1 MIYDSV
7 VTTGRAPIS
16 GCSSPD
22 MGADIAEKRNV
33 SAINSASNFYYDRD
47 LTTGLNLDTG
57 RSSIRLSLNGQTL
70 QQEIP
75 QEIEATNQRIY
86 QIFTG
91 DFFTKSESAPILER
105 TTLNFDHTTPAKP
118 TSTIIYNIIT
128 GGIFAGEKDFGRS
141 LKTGILNGIG
151 TTATAGISFS
161 DFDYFLN
168 GQKVYSGQ
176 GVGVFLGPEFAGLT
190 ATGFQP
196 SFSTAANVNGVVIDE
211 RKTNFKYTSSKKS
224 ENTLSAT
231 GVSPDMKGQKF
242 IEKRTNFYI
251 NGVEELQSNYLELYS
266 GVITIKS
273 GVSATLPSS
282 GFEPYVVG
290 GENSTEQFIL

>member
-7 VTTGRAPIS
+7 VTTGKVSIS
-16 GCSSPD
+16 GCYSAD
-22 MGADIAEKRNV
+22 MGADIVEKSNV
-33 SAINSASNFYYDRD
+33 EAINTASDFYYDRD
-47 LTTGLNLDTG
+47 LTTGFNFDTG
-57 RSSIRLSLNGQTL
+57 RSSIRLALNGQTL

-75 QEIEATNQRIY
+75 QETGTINQSIY

-91 DFFTKSESAPILER
+91 DFFTKKESAPILEK
-105 TTLNFDHTTPAKP
+105 TTINFDATVPAKA
-118 TSTIIYNIIT
+118 TSTIVYNIIT

-141 LKTGILNGIG
+141 LRTGILNSVGQNNVF
-151 TTATAGISFS
+151 T

-176 GVGVFLGPEFAGLT
+176 GVGVFLGAEFAGLT

-211 RKTNFKYTSSKKS
+211 RKTFFKYTASRKSK
-224 ENTLSAT
+224 NTLSAT

-266 GVITIKS
+266 GVRTIKS

>member
-7 VTTGRAPIS
+7 VTTGKASIS
-16 GCSSPD
+16 GCNSPD

-33 SAINSASNFYYDRD
+33 VAINTASEFYYDRD
-47 LTTGLNLDTG
+47 LTTGSNFNTE

-75 QEIEATNQRIY
+75 QETQTINQSIY

-105 TTLNFDHTTPAKP
+105 TTLNFDDTTPAKA
-118 TSTIIYNIIT
+118 TSTIVYNIVT

-141 LKTGILNGIG
+141 LKTGITNSIG
-151 TTATAGISFS
+151 SNHVFT

-176 GVGVFLGPEFAGLT
+176 GVGVFLGSEFAGLT

-211 RKTNFKYTSSKKS
+211 RKTFFKYTASRKSK
-224 ENTLSAT
+224 NTLSAT

-266 GVITIKS
+266 GVRTIKS

>member
-1 MIYDSV
+1 MIYESV
-7 VTTGRAPIS
+7 VTTGRASIS

-22 MGADIAEKRNV
+22 MGADIVEKKNV
-33 SAINSASNFYYDRD
+33 TAIDTASKFYYDRD
-47 LTTGLNLDTG
+47 LTTGSDFDAA

-75 QEIEATNQRIY
+75 QETQTINQKIY

-105 TTLNFDHTTPAKP
+105 TTLNFDDTTPAKP
-118 TSTIIYNIIT
+118 ASTIVYNIIT

-151 TTATAGISFS
+151 TDPRMTFS
-161 DFDYFLN
+161 EFDYFLN

-176 GVGVFLGPEFAGLT
+176 GVGVFLGAEFAGLT

-196 SFSTAANVNGVVIDE
+196 SFSSYATNVNGVVTLGRE
-211 RKTNFKYTSSKKS
+211 TFFKYTASKKS
-224 ENTLSAT
+224 KNTLSAT
-231 GVSPDMKGQKF
+231 GVSPDIQGQKF

-290 GENSTEQFIL
+290 GENSTEEFIL

>member
-7 VTTGRAPIS
+7 VTTGKVSIS
-16 GCSSPD
+16 GCYSPD
-22 MGADIAEKRNV
+22 MGGDIVEKRNV
-33 SAINSASNFYYDRD
+33 VAINTASDFYYDRD
-47 LTTGLNLDTG
+47 LTTGFNFDTG
-57 RSSIRLSLNGQTL
+57 RSSIRLALNGQTL

-75 QEIEATNQRIY
+75 QETETINQSIY

-91 DFFTKSESAPILER
+91 DFFTKKESAPILEK
-105 TTLNFDHTTPAKP
+105 TTINFDATVPAKA
-118 TSTIIYNIIT
+118 TSTIVYNIIT

-141 LKTGILNGIG
+141 LRTGILNSVGQNNVF
-151 TTATAGISFS
+151 T

-176 GVGVFLGPEFAGLT
+176 GVGVFLGAEFAGLT

-211 RKTNFKYTSSKKS
+211 RKTFFKYTASRKSK
-224 ENTLSAT
+224 NTLSAT

-266 GVITIKS
+266 GVRTIKS

>member
-7 VTTGRAPIS
+7 VTTGKVSIS
-16 GCSSPD
+16 GCYSAD
-22 MGADIAEKRNV
+22 MGADIVEKSNV
-33 SAINSASNFYYDRD
+33 EAINTASDFYYDRD
-47 LTTGLNLDTG
+47 LTTGFNFDTG
-57 RSSIRLSLNGQTL
+57 RSSIRLALNGQTL

-75 QEIEATNQRIY
+75 QETGTINQSIY

-91 DFFTKSESAPILER
+91 DFFTKKESAPILEK
-105 TTLNFDHTTPAKP
+105 TTINFDATVPAKA
-118 TSTIIYNIIT
+118 TSTIVYNIIT

-141 LKTGILNGIG
+141 LRTGILNSVGQNNVF
-151 TTATAGISFS
+151 T

-176 GVGVFLGPEFAGLT
+176 GVGVFLGAEFAGLT

-211 RKTNFKYTSSKKS
+211 RKTFFKYIASRKSK
-224 ENTLSAT
+224 NTLSAT

-266 GVITIKS
+266 GVRTIKS

>member
-1 MIYDSV
+1 MIYESV
-7 VTTGRAPIS
+7 VTTGRVSIS

-22 MGADIAEKRNV
+22 MGADIVEKRNV
-33 SAINSASNFYYDRD
+33 AAINTASEFYYDRD
-47 LTTGLNLDTG
+47 LTTGSNFDKL

-70 QQEIP
+70 QQEI
-75 QEIEATNQRIY
+75 QQTTQTINQSIY

-91 DFFTKSESAPILER
+91 DFFTKPESAPILET
-105 TTLNFDHTTPAKP
+105 TTLNFDETTPAKA
-118 TSTIIYNIIT
+118 TSNIVYNIIT

-141 LKTGILNGIG
+141 LKTGITNSIG
-151 TTATAGISFS
+151 SSHVFT

-168 GQKVYSGQ
+168 GQKVYSGD
-176 GVGVFLGPEFAGLT
+176 GVGVFLGAEFAGLT

-196 SFSTAANVNGVVIDE
+196 NFSTAANVNGVVIDE
-211 RKTNFKYTSSKKS
+211 RKTFFKYTASKKS
-224 ENTLSAT
+224 KNTLSAT
-231 GVSPDMKGQKF
+231 GLSPDMKGQKF

-290 GENSTEQFIL
+290 GENSTEEFIL

>member
-7 VTTGRAPIS
+7 VTTGKVSIS
-16 GCSSPD
+16 GCYSPD
-22 MGADIAEKRNV
+22 MGGDIVEKRNV
-33 SAINSASNFYYDRD
+33 VAINTASDFYYDRD
-47 LTTGLNLDTG
+47 LTTGFNFDTG
-57 RSSIRLSLNGQTL
+57 RSSIRLALNGQTL

-75 QEIEATNQRIY
+75 QETQTINQSIY

-91 DFFTKSESAPILER
+91 DFFTKKESAPILER
-105 TTLNFDHTTPAKP
+105 NTINFDATTPAKA
-118 TSTIIYNIIT
+118 TSTIVYNIIT

-141 LKTGILNGIG
+141 LKTGILNSVGQNNVF
-151 TTATAGISFS
+151 T

-176 GVGVFLGPEFAGLT
+176 GVGVFLGAEFAGLT

-211 RKTNFKYTSSKKS
+211 RKTFFKYTASRKSK
-224 ENTLSAT
+224 NTLSAT

-266 GVITIKS
+266 GVRTIKS

>member
-1 MIYDSV
+1 MIYESV
-7 VTTGRAPIS
+7 VTTGRVSIS

-22 MGADIAEKRNV
+22 MGSDIVEKRNV
-33 SAINSASNFYYDRD
+33 VAINTASEFYYDRD
-47 LTTGLNLDTG
+47 LTTGLDFNTE

-75 QEIEATNQRIY
+75 QETQTINQSIY

-91 DFFTKSESAPILER
+91 DFFTKKESAPILER
-105 TTLNFDHTTPAKP
+105 TTINFDATTPAKA
-118 TSTIIYNIIT
+118 TSTIVYNIVT

-141 LKTGILNGIG
+141 LKTGITNSRGRLNV
-151 TTATAGISFS
+151 FS

-176 GVGVFLGPEFAGLT
+176 GVGVFLGSEFAGLT

-211 RKTNFKYTSSKKS
+211 RKTFFKYTASRKSK
-224 ENTLSAT
+224 NTLSAT
-231 GVSPDMKGQKF
+231 GVSPDMQGQKF

-266 GVITIKS
+266 GVRIIKS
-273 GVSATLPSS
+273 GASATLPSS

-290 GENSTEQFIL
+290 GENSIEQFIL

>member
-7 VTTGRAPIS
+7 VTTGKVSIS
-16 GCSSPD
+16 GCNSPD
-22 MGADIAEKRNV
+22 MGADIVEKRNV
-33 SAINSASNFYYDRD
+33 VTINTASDFYYDRD
-47 LTTGLNLDTG
+47 LTTGLDFNTE
-57 RSSIRLSLNGQTL
+57 RNSIRLALNGQTL

-75 QEIEATNQRIY
+75 QETQTINQSIY

-91 DFFTKSESAPILER
+91 DFFTKKESAPILER
-105 TTLNFDHTTPAKP
+105 TTLNFDDTTPAKA
-118 TSTIIYNIIT
+118 TSTIVYNIVT

-141 LKTGILNGIG
+141 LKTGITNSRGSNNI
-151 TTATAGISFS
+151 FS

-176 GVGVFLGPEFAGLT
+176 GVGVFLGSEFAGLT

-211 RKTNFKYTSSKKS
+211 RKTFFKYTASRKSK
-224 ENTLSAT
+224 NTLSAT
-231 GVSPDMKGQKF
+231 GVSPDMQGQKF

-251 NGVEELQSNYLELYS
+251 NGVEQLNSNYLELYS
-266 GVITIKS
+266 GVRTIKS
-273 GVSATLPSS
+273 GVSATLPNS

-290 GENSTEQFIL
+290 GENSTEQFVL

>member
-7 VTTGRAPIS
+7 VTTGRVSIS

-22 MGADIAEKRNV
+22 MGGDIAEKRNV
-33 SAINSASNFYYDRD
+33 SVINTASEFYYDRD
-47 LTTGLNLDTG
+47 LTTGLNFDKQ

-75 QEIEATNQRIY
+75 QEIEATNETIY

-91 DFFTKSESAPILER
+91 DFFTKSEIAPTLER
-105 TTLNFDHTTPAKP
+105 TTLNFDATTPAKP
-118 TSTIIYNIIT
+118 TSTIVYNIIT
-128 GGIFAGEKDFGRS
+128 GGIFAGDKDFGRS
-141 LKTGILNGIG
+141 LRTGILNSIG
-151 TTATAGISFS
+151 QNNVFS
-161 DFDYFLN
+161 DFDYFIN

-176 GVGVFLGPEFAGLT
+176 GVGVFLGSEFAGLG

-196 SFSTAANVNGVVIDE
+196 SFSSYATNVNGVVTLE
-211 RKTNFKYTSSKKS
+211 RKAFFKYTASKKS
-224 ENTLSAT
+224 KNTLSAT

-251 NGVEELQSNYLELYS
+251 NGVEQLNSNYLELYS
-266 GVITIKS
+266 GVRIIKS
-273 GVSATLPSS
+273 GASATLPSS

-290 GENSTEQFIL
+290 GENSTEQFVL